1 MSGAELNALEREVEA
16 ARARVAGDLARLHS
30 PATLSEF
37 KGELLA
43 EARQSKDQLLEKSSE
58 YVKDTAQH
66 VLSDLKGRAA
76 ANPAAALAIG
86 AGLAWQ
92 LLRHPPIASI
102 LVGAGIF
109 GLMKTRPD
117 LDADIAAGVARQA
130 HDVSTLVTERVQ
142 SWSAEATQVAQEA
155 AAKVVDSVSELADRV
170 SETTATASEV
180 ARASVTQVA
189 ANASAA
195 GQRVATDLAKGMPE
209 KEVRDQLL
217 LGGAALAIAA
227 AIGIASQR
235 RSQQDS

>member
-1 MSGAELNALEREVEA
+1 MSTAELNTLEREVEM
-16 ARARVAGDLARLHS
+16 ARARVAGDLARLRS
-30 PATLSEF
+30 PATISEF

-43 EARQSKDQLLEKSSE
+43 EARHSKNQLLEKSSD
-58 YVKDTAQH
+58 YVRDTAQH

-109 GLMKTRPD
+109 GLIKTRPD
-117 LDADIAAGVARQA
+117 PDADIAAGVARQA
-130 HDVSTLVTERVQ
+130 HVVATLVTERAQ

-155 AAKVVDSVSELADRV
+155 AAKVVNNVSALADRV
-170 SETTATASEV
+170 SETTAHAGEA
-180 ARASVTQVA
+180 ARTSLIQVA

-195 GQRVATDLAKGMPE
+195 GQRVAADVANGMPE
-209 KEVRDQLL
+209 KEARDQFL
-217 LGGAALAIAA
+217 LGAAALAIAA
-227 AIGIASQR
+227 AIGIASQH
-235 RSQQDS
+235 RSQDS